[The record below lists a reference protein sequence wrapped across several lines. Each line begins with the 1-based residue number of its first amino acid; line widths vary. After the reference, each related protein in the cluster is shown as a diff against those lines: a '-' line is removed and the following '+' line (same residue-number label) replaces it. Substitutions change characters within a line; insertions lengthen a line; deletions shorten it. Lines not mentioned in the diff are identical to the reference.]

1 MPLGRASRFIIWGV
15 LMSDLGSEW
24 AGDLTSSE
32 TGDVVIVGVPA
43 LGTERVL
50 RRLLTNP
57 GAYLWHPEYGAGL
70 ARFVG
75 QPIDKAGLEALIRS
89 QMLLETA
96 VANDPEPIVEVQ
108 SDPGGSLFVQV
119 RYADADT
126 AEMLTLNIQVP
137 G

>member
-1 MPLGRASRFIIWGV
+1 MQIIALGVV
-15 LMSDLGSEW
+15 LSDLHSEW
-24 AGDLTSSE
+24 GGDVFSSE
-32 TGDVVIVGVPA
+32 TGDFVVIGVPA

-57 GAYLWHPEYGAGL
+57 GAYIWHPEYGAGL

-75 QPIDKAGLEALIRS
+75 QPINVAAIQTLIRS
-89 QMLLETA
+89 QMLLEPA
-96 VANDPEPIVEVQ
+96 VAADPEPVVLVQ
-108 SDPGGSLFVQV
+108 SDTSGTLFVQV

-126 AEMLTLNIQVP
+126 AEVLSLNIQVP

>member
-1 MPLGRASRFIIWGV
+1 
-15 LMSDLGSEW
+15 MSDLHSDW
-24 AGDLTSSE
+24 AGDLASSE
-32 TGDVVIVGVPA
+32 TGDLITVSRPS

-57 GAYLWHPEYGAGL
+57 GAYLWHPGYGAGL

-75 QPIDKAGLEALIRS
+75 QPVVAAEIQALIRS

-96 VANDPEPIVEVQ
+96 VARDPEPVITVQ
-108 SDPGGSLFVQV
+108 PDSGGSLFVQI

-126 AEMLTLNIQVP
+126 AQSQTLTIELP
-137 G
+137 R

>member
-1 MPLGRASRFIIWGV
+1 MVA
-15 LMSDLGSEW
+15 
-24 AGDLTSSE
+24 
-32 TGDVVIVGVPA
+32 VGVPA

-57 GAYLWHPEYGAGL
+57 GSYIWQPGYGAGL

-75 QPIDKAGLEALIRS
+75 QPVDPAGIEALIRS
-89 QMLLETA
+89 QMLLEPA
-96 VANDPEPIVEVQ
+96 VAVDPPPIVSVQ

-126 AEMLTLNIQVP
+126 AEPLMLNIQVP
-137 G
+137 R